1 MPKRI
6 TPSDVVLALIWMMAV
21 VVLVH
26 LELQ

>member
-6 TPSDVVLALIWMMAV
+6 TLSDVVLALIWMMAV